1 MDCSFVLCKHI
12 TKELALVFLIRNNIH
27 CVFITIAMQFEE
39 IKVSKISLE
48 ILNASIISSY
58 IDSS

>member
-1 MDCSFVLCKHI
+1 MLCKHI

-39 IKVSKISLE
+39 IKVSKISLK